1 MEKRLVTVRIL
12 GVMEQDGQ
20 REEVET
26 VSDGF
31 VRISENETEI
41 VYREVSEEDGEVKVR
56 AFFTRS
62 EKTGLYECRIE
73 KTGIICSNMLFIRDC
88 ETVCDYKT
96 PFGEL
101 NLEVLTSMVDYRED
115 EEGIRG
121 TLSYI
126 LSSGSVPISE
136 AKVQITAIR
145 KACP

>member
-1 MEKRLVTVRIL
+1 MEKRLVTVRVL

-62 EKTGLYECRIE
+62 EKTGLY
-73 KTGIICSNMLFIRDC
+73 
-88 ETVCDYKT
+88 
-96 PFGEL
+96 
-101 NLEVLTSMVDYRED
+101 
-115 EEGIRG
+115 
-121 TLSYI
+121 
-126 LSSGSVPISE
+126 
-136 AKVQITAIR
+136 
-145 KACP
+145 